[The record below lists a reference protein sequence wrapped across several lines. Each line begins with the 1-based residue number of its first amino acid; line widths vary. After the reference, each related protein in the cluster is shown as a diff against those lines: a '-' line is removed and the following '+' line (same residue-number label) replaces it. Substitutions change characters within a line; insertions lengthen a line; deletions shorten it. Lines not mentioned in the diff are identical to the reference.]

1 MRLKNTYPILPLLM
15 MFLFST
21 VGLAQSASDLEKR
34 VNKLQEDI
42 KTSQNL
48 LKQTSK
54 NKETTL
60 QEVELLQAQIK
71 QRDDLIA
78 TYNKQLDNLNK
89 STKAYKSDIN
99 NLQNELQKSRQ
110 EYAELLEIAY
120 RNRNN
125 INNLIFIFS
134 SDDFNQAIRRMRY
147 LQQFQDLLKHKMQE
161 IDDTKADIKKRIDR
175 NEADKKRI
183 EALKNEQ
190 NKQREALNK
199 DKKALNDKVAKFK
212 KQEKKIK
219 KEISQK
225 EKETKELQA
234 RIKKIIADE
243 VAKRKADATVDTKL
257 SATFESNKGKL
268 PWPVAKGVVT
278 KKYGN
283 NPHPTQ
289 SKVVVFNNGID
300 ISTEQ
305 GADAL
310 CVFDGQVSTVFN
322 TGLTNV
328 VMVRHGLYFTLYA
341 NLDKVYVKNG
351 DKVKTGQKLG
361 LIHTGSSDNVTTLHF
376 EVWNDKNNTNPG
388 LWLK

>member
-161 IDDTKADIKKRIDR
+161 IDDTKADIKKRIDL

-199 DKKALNDKVAKFK
+199 DKKALNDKVAKLK

>member
-161 IDDTKADIKKRIDR
+161 IDETKADIKKRIDR

-199 DKKALNDKVAKFK
+199 DKKALNDKVAKLK

-376 EVWNDKNNTNPG
+376 EVWNDKNNTNPEK
-388 LWLK
+388 WLK